1 MPRSWLG
8 VISGVSVRA
17 LVGKIII
24 WGGGPS
30 EADASRVN
38 VLSQAFKGLSKAK
51 MHNRSQAV
59 SDLGR
64 HLVLTAD

>member
-1 MPRSWLG
+1 
-8 VISGVSVRA
+8 
-17 LVGKIII
+17 VGKIII